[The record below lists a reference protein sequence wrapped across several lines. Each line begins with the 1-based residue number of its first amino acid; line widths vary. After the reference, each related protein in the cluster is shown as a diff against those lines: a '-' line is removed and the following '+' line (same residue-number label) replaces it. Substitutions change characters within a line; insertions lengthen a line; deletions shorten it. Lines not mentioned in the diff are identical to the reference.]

1 MNKVYILIQITTN
14 YMEDINSSAYKTE
27 AIIGIYS
34 SNELAVAKLEDLH
47 EKFRLA
53 QLEYPEFDY
62 ISDECEIKEYEVIT
76 Q

>member
-1 MNKVYILIQITTN
+1 MKVFILIQITTN

-27 AIIGIYS
+27 AIIGVYS
-34 SNELAVAKLEDLH
+34 SKESAIAKLEDLH

-62 ISDECEIKEYEVIT
+62 ISDECEIKEYELIP
-76 Q
+76 

>member
-1 MNKVYILIQITTN
+1 MKVYILIQITTN

-27 AIIGIYS
+27 AIIGVYS
-34 SNELAVAKLEDLH
+34 SKESAIAKLEDLH

-62 ISDECEIKEYEVIT
+62 ISDECEIKEHELIP
-76 Q
+76 